1 MQNHGRWN
9 IFTPLTDDMGW
20 HNLGGGGE
28 VCICLFFLK
37 SQLSLKSL

>member
-20 HNLGGGGE
+20 HNLGGGKCAF
-28 VCICLFFLK
+28 VFFFFK

>member
-20 HNLGGGGE
+20 HNLE
-28 VCICLFFLK
+28 KK
-37 SQLSLKSL
+37 SVQLSLFLKNRN